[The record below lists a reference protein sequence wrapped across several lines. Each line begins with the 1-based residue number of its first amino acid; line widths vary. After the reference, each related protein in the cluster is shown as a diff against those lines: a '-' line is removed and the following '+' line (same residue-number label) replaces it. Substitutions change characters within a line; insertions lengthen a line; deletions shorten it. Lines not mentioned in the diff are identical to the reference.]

1 MPHVKAAKD
10 GGALP
15 NFYGEIKG
23 IFWAKG
29 EILPG
34 IKDKS

>member
-1 MPHVKAAKD
+1 MPYVKAAKD

-15 NFYGEIKG
+15 NFHGEIKG
-23 IFWAKG
+23 IFLAKG

>member
-10 GGALP
+10 GGTLP
-15 NFYGEIKG
+15 NFYREIEG
-23 IFWAKG
+23 IFWARG